1 MAKYNLTPKKEKVA
15 RYQTLLSDKLKD
27 SLYEGILRIIVAE
40 GKYKDKTA
48 RVFPGD
54 FLSAMRDFYDH
65 HRACVCAH
73 FTS

>member
-40 GKYKDKTA
+40 GNTKTKLTIP
-48 RVFPGD
+48 VSWLPI
-54 FLSAMRDFYDH
+54 
-65 HRACVCAH
+65 
-73 FTS
+73 